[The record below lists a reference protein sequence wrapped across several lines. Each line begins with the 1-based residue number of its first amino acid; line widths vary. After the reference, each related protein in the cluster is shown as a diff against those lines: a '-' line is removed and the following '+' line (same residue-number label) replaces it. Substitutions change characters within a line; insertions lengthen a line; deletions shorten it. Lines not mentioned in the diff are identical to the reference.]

1 MVSERLAAGKRLLM
15 DWRMKALLKQL
26 LSRSPQGERL
36 NHFLQR
42 YVTRSLPTGDA
53 SCAIIVAQAREHVQT
68 IARHYHRALQDSVF
82 YEFGAGWDLMIPL
95 AYYGLGVNR
104 QILVDLRPLV
114 RPELV
119 NATIAQF
126 ARLRHDLGLSRVPA
140 QPLPEGTAALAL
152 LKERYGMEYRAP
164 ADARE
169 TGLPAARVDCI
180 TCTNTLEHI
189 PRDDIARILA
199 ECRRILADEG
209 VMSFRIDYQDHFS
222 YFDSRISVYN
232 FLRYS
237 ERAWTW
243 YNSALHYQ
251 NRLRHSDYMRL
262 IRNAG
267 FEIIE
272 EQRTDPSDAD
282 RALLGTLPVDQRFRH
297 YGQPDLGVRGA
308 LLVMRKRNGTGG
320 RGVNASQ
327 A

>member
-1 MVSERLAAGKRLLM
+1 MN
-15 DWRMKALLKQL
+15 WRMKALLQQV
-26 LSRSPQGERL
+26 LSRVPQGERL

-42 YVTRSLPTGDA
+42 HVTRSLPTGDA
-53 SCAIIVAQAREHVQT
+53 GCATIVAQAREHVRT
-68 IARHYHRALQDSVF
+68 IARHSRRAIGDAVF
-82 YEFGAGWDLMIPL
+82 YEFGAGCDLMIPL
-95 AYYGLGVNR
+95 AYYGLGVGR
-104 QILVDLRPLV
+104 QILVDLRPLL

-126 ARLRHDLGLSRVPA
+126 ARLRPDLELSRVPA
-140 QPLPEGTAALAL
+140 QPLPSEGTAALTL

-164 ADARE
+164 ADARD
-169 TGLPAARVDCI
+169 TGLPAAGVDCI

-189 PRDDIARILA
+189 PRDDIARILT
-199 ECRRILADEG
+199 ECRRILADDG

-237 ERAWTW
+237 ERTWTW
-243 YNSALHYQ
+243 YNPALHYQ
-251 NRLRHSDYMRL
+251 NRLRHSDYLRL

-272 EQRTDPSDAD
+272 EHRTDPSDAD
-282 RALLGTLPVDQRFRH
+282 RALLGTLPVDQRFHH

-308 LLVMRKRNGTGG
+308 LLVMQKRNG
-320 RGVNASQ
+320 VKASKV
-327 A
+327 

>member
-1 MVSERLAAGKRLLM
+1 MN
-15 DWRMKALLKQL
+15 WRVKALLQQL

-53 SCAIIVAQAREHVQT
+53 SCAIIVAQAREHVRT
-68 IARHYHRALQDSVF
+68 VARHSRRALEDAVF

-104 QILVDLRPLV
+104 QILVDFRPLV

-126 ARLRHDLGLSRVPA
+126 ARLRPDLGLFRVPA
-140 QPLPEGTAALAL
+140 QPLAGEVTAALAL
-152 LKERYGMEYRAP
+152 LRERYGMEYRAP
-164 ADARE
+164 ADARD
-169 TGLPAARVDCI
+169 TGLPAAGVDCI
-180 TCTNTLEHI
+180 TSTNTLEHI
-189 PRDDIARILA
+189 PRDDIARILT
-199 ECRRILADEG
+199 ECRRILADDG

-237 ERAWTW
+237 ERTWTW
-243 YNSALHYQ
+243 YNPSLHYQ
-251 NRLRHSDYMRL
+251 NRLRHSDYMQL

-272 EQRTDPSDAD
+272 EHRTDPSDAD

-297 YGQPDLGVRGA
+297 YEQPDLGVRGA
-308 LLVMRKRNGTGG
+308 LLVVRKRNGI
-320 RGVNASQ
+320 NASKR
-327 A
+327 